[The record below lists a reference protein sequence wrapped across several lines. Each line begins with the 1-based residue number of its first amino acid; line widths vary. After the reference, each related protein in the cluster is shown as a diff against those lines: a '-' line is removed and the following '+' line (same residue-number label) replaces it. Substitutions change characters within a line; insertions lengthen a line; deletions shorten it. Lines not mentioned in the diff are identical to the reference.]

1 MSGCAYTL
9 YIARARNGLREL
21 ADRAQRKGTKGFVL
35 NSPTE
40 PALAFA
46 YKRSF
51 SGDTQNCKRPIF
63 MPLIGYA
70 RVSTEDQT
78 PLPQSEALQTTGCV
92 EIFEEQASGGN
103 RARPVLARVLERIGK
118 GDTLVVVRI
127 DRLARSLSHLLE
139 VIEQLEAKGAFFR
152 SIQDPIDTSS
162 PQGKFTLQV
171 LGAAAEFERAL
182 IRERTK
188 AGLASART
196 KGRVGGNPGL
206 RAKDP
211 AALRKVRLARQ
222 DGYMERLNETA
233 QDWVPH
239 VRRLRPDLAWEDV
252 LRIING
258 PLPEARRWTQSRL
271 LRAVKAYIR
280 DGFLPETVL
289 GRAGRRETDDRL
301 PAIVAAIKGA
311 DPDITLQ
318 AICTRLGA
326 MRERTPRGRTSW
338 QPSSVKML
346 LERAEKL
353 GLLD

>member
-1 MSGCAYTL
+1 M
-9 YIARARNGLREL
+9 
-21 ADRAQRKGTKGFVL
+21 
-35 NSPTE
+35 
-40 PALAFA
+40 
-46 YKRSF
+46 
-51 SGDTQNCKRPIF
+51 
-63 MPLIGYA
+63 
-70 RVSTEDQT
+70 
-78 PLPQSEALQTTGCV
+78 
-92 EIFEEQASGGN
+92 
-103 RARPVLARVLERIGK
+103 LARVLERIGK

-139 VIEQLEAKGAFFR
+139 VIERLEAKGAFFR
-152 SIQDPIDTSS
+152 SLMDPIDTSS

-171 LGAAAEFERAL
+171 LGAA
-182 IRERTK
+182 RTK

-206 RAKDP
+206 RARDP

-222 DGYMERLNETA
+222 DGYMESLNETA

-239 VRRLRPDLAWEDV
+239 VRRLRPDMAWEDV
-252 LRIING
+252 LRIVNG
-258 PLPEARRWTQSRL
+258 PLPRERQWTQSRL
-271 LRAVKAYIR
+271 LRAVNAYVR
-280 DGFLPETVL
+280 DGFLPDTVL
-289 GRAGRRETDDRL
+289 VRAGRRETDDRL

-318 AICTRLGA
+318 AICTRLEA

-353 GLLD
+353 GLML

>member
-1 MSGCAYTL
+1 LHPFTNGRLVTVDE
-9 YIARARNGLREL
+9 IA
-21 ADRAQRKGTKGFVL
+21 
-35 NSPTE
+35 
-40 PALAFA
+40 
-46 YKRSF
+46 
-51 SGDTQNCKRPIF
+51 KRPIF

-78 PLPQSEALQTTGCV
+78 PLPQSEALKAAGCA
-92 EIFEEQASGGN
+92 EIHEEQASGGN
-103 RARPVLARVLERIGK
+103 RARPVLARVLQRVGK

-139 VIEQLEAKGAFFR
+139 VIERLEANGAFFR
-152 SIQDPIDTSS
+152 SLEDPIDTAS

-188 AGLASART
+188 AGLASARSQ
-196 KGRVGGNPGL
+196 GRVGGNPGL
-206 RAKDP
+206 RARDP

-222 DGYMERLNETA
+222 DGYLERLSQTA

-239 VRRLRPDLAWEDV
+239 VLRLRPDMPWEDV
-252 LRIING
+252 LRIVNA
-258 PLPEARRWTQSRL
+258 PLPEARRWTQARL
-271 LRAVKAYIR
+271 LRAVNAYVR
-280 DGFLPETVL
+280 DGFLPKTVV
-289 GRAGRRETDDRL
+289 GRANRRDTDDRL

-318 AICTRLGA
+318 TICDRLEA

-346 LERAEKL
+346 LERAGKL
-353 GLLD
+353 GLL